1 MHEIELKFQVP
12 AAQRA
17 AVDRAVAGRTEPGRT
32 AQRRVRLQAAYFDT
46 AQRSL
51 AKAKLALRVRREGR
65 RRVQTLKGATAD
77 GMTRLEHNVAL
88 GQMSGLAAESPQA
101 DPALHAGT
109 PAGDRLFAAL
119 GLDAK
124 AGAPRSAAG
133 DERSG
138 AKWAGAERAGAERA
152 GDPLAVLYRTDILR
166 RTRLQRSAFG
176 RVELAFDRGSITA
189 GEATLAVCELEIELL
204 AGSPLAVLGA
214 ARRWLPRFGL
224 WLDSRSKSERGDM
237 LARGET
243 VAPPHI
249 ASATILTPK
258 MSGAE
263 ALRCVLAS
271 CADQVIGNA
280 SQIASG
286 EHTDEHVHQLRIGL
300 RRLRTALQLFEGPAE
315 PVPAGRASLAAGA
328 ATLFRRLGAVRD
340 QVVVEA
346 GFAADLEAALL
357 AAGVSGAGPR
367 ATVSNTEEAPDRV
380 LREVASQGLLLDLL
394 LATQVADPVTPRTA
408 PSEMPGEV
416 PGEVPIDVLVEAPI
430 EIPDLRHRLAA
441 RLNRWHRRAAA
452 DAKRYR
458 KLDDAG
464 RHRLRKHVKR
474 LRYALEFA
482 AALFPRRALRR
493 YLAALRAAQERLGA
507 INDVVVAME
516 AFKRSR
522 DTDPRA
528 WFALGWL
535 AARRELLLT
544 QALPDLKKFAAAKR
558 FWKH

>member
-1 MHEIELKFQVP
+1 MQEIELKFQVP

-17 AVDRAVAGRTEPGRT
+17 AVDRAVAGRMP
-32 AQRRVRLQAAYFDT
+32 QPRVRLQAAYFDT
-46 AQRSL
+46 AQRAL
-51 AKAKLALRVRREGR
+51 ATARLALRVRREGR

-77 GMTRLEHNVAL
+77 GMTRLEHNVVL
-88 GQMSGLAAESPQA
+88 GPRPGAAAAPPQA

-119 GLDAK
+119 GLETDGGIDGRTQGEAP
-124 AGAPRSAAG
+124 AGG
-133 DERSG
+133 
-138 AKWAGAERAGAERA
+138 
-152 GDPLAVLYRTDILR
+152 PLSVLYRTDILR

-176 RVELAFDRGSITA
+176 RVELAFDSGSIKA
-189 GEATLAVCELEIELL
+189 GDATLAVCELEIELL
-204 AGSPLAVLGA
+204 AGSPLAVVDV

-224 WLDSRSKSERGDM
+224 WLDTRSKSERGDM
-237 LARGET
+237 LARGEA
-243 VAPPHI
+243 VAPPRV
-249 ASATILTPK
+249 AAAVDLTPQ
-258 MSGAE
+258 MSGDE
-263 ALRCVLAS
+263 ALRRVLAS

-300 RRLRTALQLFEGPAE
+300 RRLRTALQLFDRRPSAAPPRSPVPTPAE
-315 PVPAGRASLAAGA
+315 LTLETAA
-328 ATLFRRLGAVRD
+328 ATLFRRLGAARD
-340 QVVVEA
+340 QVVIEA
-346 GFAADLEAALL
+346 GFGADLQAALA
-357 AAGVSGAGPR
+357 AAGVSGDGPR
-367 ATVSNTEEAPDRV
+367 APASGAEEAPVAV
-380 LREVASQGLLLDLL
+380 LRELASQNLLLDLL
-394 LATQVADPVTPRTA
+394 AATQAVEPATTRSAA
-408 PSEMPGEV
+408 PAEE
-416 PGEVPIDVLVEAPI
+416 
-430 EIPDLRHRLAA
+430 PDLRSQLAA

-474 LRYALEFA
+474 LRYALEFS
-482 AALFPRRALRR
+482 AALFPRRAVRR
-493 YLAALRAAQERLGA
+493 YLGALRAAQERLGA

-535 AARRELLLT
+535 AARREVLIAGALT
-544 QALPDLKKFAAAKR
+544 DLKAFAKAKR
-558 FWKH
+558 FWIDA

>member
-12 AAQRA
+12 AAQRT
-17 AVDRAVAGRTEPGRT
+17 AVDRAVAGRTGPGHEV
-32 AQRRVRLQAAYFDT
+32 QRRVRLQAAYFDT
-46 AQRSL
+46 AQRAL

-88 GQMSGLAAESPQA
+88 GPRFGAAAEPPQA

-119 GLDAK
+119 GHDTH
-124 AGAPRSAAG
+124 GADDGIDDLAHG
-133 DERSG
+133 G
-138 AKWAGAERAGAERA
+138 ARPGE
-152 GDPLAVLYRTDILR
+152 PLAVLYRTDILR
-166 RTRLQRSAFG
+166 RTRIQRSALG
-176 RVELAFDRGSITA
+176 KVELAFDTGSITA
-189 GEATLAVCELEIELL
+189 GEAKLAVHELEVELL
-204 AGSPLAVLGA
+204 AGSALAVIDVS
-214 ARRWLPRFGL
+214 RRWLRRFGL
-224 WLDSRSKSERGDM
+224 WLDTRSKSERGDM

-243 VAPPHI
+243 VAPPRV
-249 ASATILTPK
+249 ASAVDLTPK
-258 MSGAE
+258 MSGAQ
-263 ALRCVLAS
+263 ALRCVLGS
-271 CADQVIGNA
+271 CADQVLGNA

-300 RRLRTALQLFEGPAE
+300 RRLRTALQLFDFTICAAPGGLPSRLAVS
-315 PVPAGRASLAAGA
+315 PMLAAAA
-328 ATLFRRLGAVRD
+328 ATLFRRLGAARD
-340 QVVVEA
+340 QVVIEA
-346 GFAADLEAALL
+346 GFAADLQAALQ
-357 AAGVSGAGPR
+357 AAGVPGAGPR
-367 ATVSNTEEAPDRV
+367 ATASGTEEAPDTV
-380 LREVASQGLLLDLL
+380 LREVASQALLLDLL
-394 LATQVADPVTPRTA
+394 AATQAADPALPLTA
-408 PSEMPGEV
+408 PVAE
-416 PGEVPIDVLVEAPI
+416 
-430 EIPDLRHRLAA
+430 PDLRHQLAA

-474 LRYALEFA
+474 LRYALEFST
-482 AALFPRRALRR
+482 ALFPRRAVRR

-535 AARRELLLT
+535 VARREVLIA
-544 QALPDLKKFAAAKR
+544 QALTDLKEFAKAKR
-558 FWKH
+558 FWIGV

>member
-12 AAQRA
+12 AAQRT
-17 AVDRAVAGRTEPGRT
+17 AVDRAVAGRTGPGHEV
-32 AQRRVRLQAAYFDT
+32 QRRVRLQAAYFDT
-46 AQRSL
+46 AQRAL

-88 GQMSGLAAESPQA
+88 GPRFGAAAEPPQA

-119 GLDAK
+119 GHGTR
-124 AGAPRSAAG
+124 GADDGIDDLAHG
-133 DERSG
+133 G
-138 AKWAGAERAGAERA
+138 ARPGE
-152 GDPLAVLYRTDILR
+152 PLAVLYRTDILR
-166 RTRLQRSAFG
+166 RTRIQRSALG
-176 RVELAFDRGSITA
+176 KVELAFDTGSITA
-189 GEATLAVCELEIELL
+189 GEATLAVHELEVELL
-204 AGSPLAVLGA
+204 AGSALAVIDVS
-214 ARRWLPRFGL
+214 RRWLRRFGL
-224 WLDSRSKSERGDM
+224 WLDTRSKSERGDM

-243 VAPPHI
+243 MAPPRT
-249 ASATILTPK
+249 ATDVDLTRR
-258 MSGAE
+258 MSGVQ
-263 ALRCVLAS
+263 ALRCVLGS
-271 CADQVIGNA
+271 CADQVLGNA

-300 RRLRTALQLFEGPAE
+300 RRLRTALQLFDGPAD
-315 PVPAGRASLAAGA
+315 PAPAGTASLAAAA
-328 ATLFRRLGAVRD
+328 ATLFRRLGAARD
-340 QVVVEA
+340 QVVIEA
-346 GFAADLEAALL
+346 GFAADLQAALQ
-357 AAGVSGAGPR
+357 AAGVPGAGPR
-367 ATVSNTEEAPDRV
+367 ATASGTEEAPDKV
-380 LREVASQGLLLDLL
+380 LREVASQALLLDLL
-394 LATQVADPVTPRTA
+394 AATQAADPAVPLTA
-408 PSEMPGEV
+408 PVQE
-416 PGEVPIDVLVEAPI
+416 
-430 EIPDLRHRLAA
+430 PDLRHQLAA

-474 LRYALEFA
+474 LRYALEFS
-482 AALFPRRALRR
+482 AALFPRRAVRR

-535 AARRELLLT
+535 AARREVLMA
-544 QALPDLKKFAAAKR
+544 QALADLKAFAKAKR
-558 FWKH
+558 FWIGV

>member
-17 AVDRAVAGRTEPGRT
+17 AVDRAVAGGTWPDRKV
-32 AQRRVRLQAAYFDT
+32 QRRVRLQAAYFDT
-46 AQRSL
+46 AQRAL
-51 AKAKLALRVRREGR
+51 AKARLALRVRREGR

-88 GQMSGLAAESPQA
+88 GPRFEAAAEPPQA

-119 GLDAK
+119 GHAAD
-124 AGAPRSAAG
+124 GADGGIDDRAHG
-133 DERSG
+133 G
-138 AKWAGAERAGAERA
+138 ARPGE
-152 GDPLAVLYRTDILR
+152 PLAVLYRTDILR
-166 RTRLQRSAFG
+166 RTRIQRSRLG
-176 RVELAFDRGSITA
+176 RVELAFDSGSISA
-189 GEATLAVCELEIELL
+189 GTATLAVCELEIELL
-204 AGSPLAVLGA
+204 AGSPLAVLDA

-224 WLDSRSKSERGDM
+224 WLDTRSKAERGDM

-243 VAPPHI
+243 MAPPRT
-249 ASATILTPK
+249 ATDVDLTPR
-258 MSGAE
+258 MSGVQ
-263 ALRCVLAS
+263 ALRCVLGS
-271 CADQVIGNA
+271 CADQVLGNA

-300 RRLRTALQLFEGPAE
+300 RRLRTALQLFDGPAD
-315 PVPAGRASLAAGA
+315 PVPAGTASLAAAA
-328 ATLFRRLGAVRD
+328 ATLFRRLGAARD
-340 QVVVEA
+340 QVVIEA
-346 GFAADLEAALL
+346 GFAADLQAALQ
-357 AAGVSGAGPR
+357 AAGASGAGPR
-367 ATVSNTEEAPDRV
+367 VTASGNEEAPDKV
-380 LREVASQGLLLDLL
+380 LREVASQALLLDLL
-394 LATQVADPVTPRTA
+394 AATQAADPAVPLTA
-408 PSEMPGEV
+408 PVQE
-416 PGEVPIDVLVEAPI
+416 
-430 EIPDLRHRLAA
+430 PDLRHQLAA

-458 KLDDAG
+458 TLDDAG
-464 RHRLRKHVKR
+464 RHRLRKLVKR
-474 LRYALEFA
+474 LRYALEFS
-482 AALFPRRALRR
+482 AALFPRRAVRR

-535 AARRELLLT
+535 AARREVLMA
-544 QALPDLKKFAAAKR
+544 QAVPDLKKFASAKR
-558 FWKH
+558 FWKGD

>member
-12 AAQRA
+12 AGQRA
-17 AVDRAVAGRTEPGRT
+17 AVDRAVAGRTP
-32 AQRRVRLQAAYFDT
+32 QRRVRLQAAYFDT
-46 AQRSL
+46 ARRAL

-88 GQMSGLAAESPQA
+88 GLGPGAAAAPPQA

-119 GLDAK
+119 GLGTDGADR
-124 AGAPRSAAG
+124 ADRDDGGIADRTCGGAPI
-133 DERSG
+133 
-138 AKWAGAERAGAERA
+138 
-152 GDPLAVLYRTDILR
+152 GDPLAVLYRSDILR
-166 RTRLQRSAFG
+166 RTRLQRSALG
-176 RVELAFDRGSITA
+176 SVELAFDSGSITA
-189 GEATLAVCELEIELL
+189 GDATLAVCELEIELL
-204 AGSPLAVLGA
+204 AGSPLAVLDA

-224 WLDSRSKSERGDM
+224 WLDTRSKSERGDM
-237 LARGET
+237 LARGEA
-243 VAPPHI
+243 VAPPRV
-249 ASATILTPK
+249 AAAVDLTPQ
-258 MSGAE
+258 MSGDE
-263 ALRCVLAS
+263 ALRRVLAS

-300 RRLRTALQLFEGPAE
+300 RRLRTALQLFDQTADPATAGSPLP
-315 PVPAGRASLAAGA
+315 PVAPALAVAA
-328 ATLFRRLGAVRD
+328 ATLFRRLGAARD
-340 QVVVEA
+340 QVAIEA
-346 GFAADLEAALL
+346 GFAADLQAALQ
-357 AAGVSGAGPR
+357 AAGVSGAAPSAMASG
-367 ATVSNTEEAPDRV
+367 AEEAPDAV
-380 LREVASQGLLLDLL
+380 LRETASQGLLLDLL
-394 LATQVADPVTPRTA
+394 AATQAVEPVAVRSASPGDA
-408 PSEMPGEV
+408 PG
-416 PGEVPIDVLVEAPI
+416 
-430 EIPDLRHRLAA
+430 LRDRLAA

-474 LRYALEFA
+474 LRYALEFS
-482 AALFPRRALRR
+482 AALFPRRAVRR

-516 AFKRSR
+516 AFRRSR

-535 AARRELLLT
+535 AARREVLMA
-544 QALPDLKKFAAAKR
+544 QARPDLKKFAAAKR
-558 FWKH
+558 FWKRA

>member
-17 AVDRAVAGRTEPGRT
+17 AVDRAVAGRTVQP
-32 AQRRVRLQAAYFDT
+32 RVRLQAAYFDT
-46 AQRSL
+46 AQRAL

-88 GQMSGLAAESPQA
+88 GPRPGAAAEPPQA

-109 PAGDRLFAAL
+109 PVGDRLFAAL
-119 GLDAK
+119 GLGTDGADARTDDRAHGDAP
-124 AGAPRSAAG
+124 AG
-133 DERSG
+133 E
-138 AKWAGAERAGAERA
+138 
-152 GDPLAVLYRTDILR
+152 PLALLYRTDILR
-166 RTRLQRSAFG
+166 RAGLQRSAFG
-176 RVELAFDRGSITA
+176 RVELAFDSGSITA
-189 GEATLAVCELEIELL
+189 GDATLAVCELEIELL
-204 AGSPLAVLGA
+204 AGSPLAVLDV

-224 WLDSRSKSERGDM
+224 WLDTRSKSERGDM
-237 LARGET
+237 LARGEA
-243 VAPPHI
+243 VAPPRV
-249 ASATILTPK
+249 AEAVNLTPE
-258 MSGAE
+258 MSGAQ
-263 ALRCVLAS
+263 ALRCVLES

-286 EHTDEHVHQLRIGL
+286 EHADEHVHQLRIGL
-300 RRLRTALQLFEGPAE
+300 RRLRTALQFFDRTLDAA
-315 PVPAGRASLAAGA
+315 PAGTSSLVAADSTLAGAA
-328 ATLFRRLGAVRD
+328 ATLFRRLGAARD
-340 QVVVEA
+340 QVVIEA
-346 GFAADLEAALL
+346 GFGADLQAALQ
-357 AAGVSGAGPR
+357 AAGVSGDGPR
-367 ATVSNTEEAPDRV
+367 APASGAEEAPHVV

-394 LATQVADPVTPRTA
+394 AATQVADRVGVSA
-408 PSEMPGEV
+408 AIAGEASMRSLAAAAD
-416 PGEVPIDVLVEAPI
+416 G
-430 EIPDLRHRLAA
+430 PDLRDQLAA

-474 LRYALEFA
+474 LRYALEFS
-482 AALFPRRALRR
+482 AALFPRRAVRR
-493 YLAALRAAQERLGA
+493 YLRALRAAQERLGA

-516 AFKRSR
+516 AFKRSC

-535 AARRELLLT
+535 AARREVLMA
-544 QALPDLKKFAAAKR
+544 QALPDLKKFAGAKR
-558 FWKH
+558 FWKGG

>member
-1 MHEIELKFQVP
+1 MHEIELKFHVP

-17 AVDRAVAGRTEPGRT
+17 AVDRAVAGRTKPGRKV
-32 AQRRVRLQAAYFDT
+32 QRRVRLQAAYFDT
-46 AQRSL
+46 AQRAL

-88 GQMSGLAAESPQA
+88 GQRSGAAAEPPRA

-119 GLDAK
+119 GHDAK
-124 AGAPRSAAG
+124 GGAPRSAVG
-133 DERSG
+133 DRS
-138 AKWAGAERAGAERA
+138 AGAGGS

-176 RVELAFDRGSITA
+176 RVELAFDSGSITA

-204 AGSPLAVLGA
+204 AGSPLAVLDA

-243 VAPPHI
+243 VAPPHV
-249 ASATILTPK
+249 ASATVLTPK

-263 ALRCVLAS
+263 ALRCVLTS

-315 PVPAGRASLAAGA
+315 PVPAVPASLAAGA

-340 QVVVEA
+340 QVVIEA
-346 GFAADLEAALL
+346 CFAADLEAALQ

-367 ATVSNTEEAPDRV
+367 ATASSTEEAPDSV

-394 LATQVADPVTPRTA
+394 LATQAADPVAPRTA
-408 PSEMPGEV
+408 PAEV
-416 PGEVPIDVLVEAPI
+416 SVEGPVEAPI
-430 EIPDLRHRLAA
+430 EAPDLRHRLAA

-474 LRYALEFA
+474 LRYALEFS

-535 AARRELLLT
+535 AARRELLLA